1 MLKKYS
7 NLLIQPLLGQYKKNE
22 YLDEIIKAT
31 NLVAAKM
38 YNKNNTFYIPYFHT
52 QDMGP
57 RESALHAIIRKNY
70 GCTHFWVGRD
80 HAGFKNFFQ
89 KYESQNYC
97 KKIQK
102 KIGINI
108 IALDE
113 PYYCSI
119 CKEVVNK
126 SCKKKNCRG
135 KKISISGTKIRKY
148 IRSNKKI
155 PGFLMN
161 KKISILLNKKSI
173 I

>member
-38 YNKNNTFYIPYFHT
+38 YNKNNTFLFRIFIPKIWR
-52 QDMGP
+52 P
-57 RESALHAIIRKNY
+57 LEAALHAIVRKNY

-97 KKIQK
+97 KKFK

-155 PGFLMN
+155 PSFLMN